1 VSLFFTLKKKKNVIC
16 DSSRADIF
24 DALQIKT
31 ALAIP
36 ASSHSSSSPAFV
48 ICFYSMVRAD
58 SSPVVLKFLQ
68 QAIRLVWE
76 GLEKIVSAS
85 NCSEAV
91 VWNDIHPSDLGEMA
105 ADREMQDSFFS
116 RKKRVLSYTDL
127 TSQIAPQSDDRFDH
141 DSLSSRRMRTFEG
154 SPMNDSVH
162 SSTKKQISTSPSI
175 STVDVSSIGYASA
188 FEEQAKPLPEEAG
201 CYISKEVKAEV
212 ASPMIGVSNTPQFQY
227 FLSQP
232 IEMKTNIPTV
242 RTQSEYP
249 YFNQAPIDV
258 QTKQVQDVFSD
269 RFEQLTFNQ
278 QFSLGLDRDVYQDI
292 PPMYQHATDQTLVQ
306 PIPPSADTQSQ
317 FDQHL
322 LHHKDYSSISCSS
335 GTSSLNSSIHNL
347 ALFNG
352 NPVVLGNNQLS
363 GAVFVDEDVMRSG
376 SQGVLKPSLP
386 LQNQLGKSD
395 SYDSITAINSLCQP
409 VAGYVPITEA
419 FENSDRVSDTE
430 VVVISRA
437 HM

>member
-1 VSLFFTLKKKKNVIC
+1 
-16 DSSRADIF
+16 
-24 DALQIKT
+24 
-31 ALAIP
+31 
-36 ASSHSSSSPAFV
+36 
-48 ICFYSMVRAD
+48 MVRAD

-85 NCSEAV
+85 NCSDAL

-127 TSQIAPQSDDRFDH
+127 TSQIAPESDGRFDY
-141 DSLSSRRMRTFEG
+141 DSFSSRRMRTFEG
-154 SPMNDSVH
+154 LPMNDSVH
-162 SSTKKQISTSPSI
+162 SSTKKQISSSPSI
-175 STVDVSSIGYASA
+175 STVSQVDASSIGYASV
-188 FEEQAKPLPEEAG
+188 FEEQAKPLPEEA
-201 CYISKEVKAEV
+201 CSYISKEVKAEV

-227 FLSQP
+227 FFSQP

-242 RTQSEYP
+242 KTQSEFP
-249 YFNQAPIDV
+249 YFNQAPFGV

-269 RFEQLTFNQ
+269 RFEQLTRNQ
-278 QFSLGLDRDVYQDI
+278 QFSLGVDRDLCQDI
-292 PPMYQHATDQTLVQ
+292 PPMYQHATEQTLVQ
-306 PIPPSADTQSQ
+306 PIPPSADPQCQ

-347 ALFNG
+347 VLFNG
-352 NPVVLGNNQLS
+352 NPVVVRNNQLS
-363 GAVFVDEDVMRSG
+363 GAVFVDEDVMRVE
-376 SQGVLKPSLP
+376 SQGELKPSLP

-409 VAGYVPITEA
+409 VTGVTEA
-419 FENSDRVSDTE
+419 FENSDRVSDTA
-430 VVVISRA
+430 VVVISR
-437 HM
+437 